1 MYCGTSCS
9 WLHAVISIPR
19 RILITH
25 HPPLLINTKKVTTLN
40 IILFLSTLQE
50 CEWAPNSGGKWWT
63 SSAWSAGV
71 MAESPILR
79 NGIWMM
85 FHNNSSAFD
94 EFGPIK
100 TKNHLEPVVI
110 AGLVVNRY
118 VIHHDEGKWQGISPK
133 LKVGYSL
140 CNANWVGILRAWRGA
155 ASSRMRMITIML
167 EGLLCCDDRAAQEVT
182 HEVWLLKRLIS
193 TRRQTSPDNWSA
205 CILDGIEVAWFF
217 CAWPWCSMLIKNNQ
231 MTQWQADISH

>member
-1 MYCGTSCS
+1 MTIAPVGCIVALVVVDCMLSSAYQEEYSS
-9 WLHAVISIPR
+9 
-19 RILITH
+19 LITH
-25 HPPLLINTKKVTTLN
+25 PYSSPINTKKVTTLN

-94 EFGPIK
+94 EFLPIK

-110 AGLVVNRY
+110 AGLVANDMSYIMMMANGKEYLQSWKLGTPY
-118 VIHHDEGKWQGISPK
+118 VMLTGLGFWGHGGEQQ
-133 LKVGYSL
+133 
-140 CNANWVGILRAWRGA
+140 A
-155 ASSRMRMITIML
+155 A
-167 EGLLCCDDRAAQEVT
+167 G
-182 HEVWLLKRLIS
+182 WG
-193 TRRQTSPDNWSA
+193 WSQS
-205 CILDGIEVAWFF
+205 C
-217 CAWPWCSMLIKNNQ
+217 
-231 MTQWQADISH
+231 